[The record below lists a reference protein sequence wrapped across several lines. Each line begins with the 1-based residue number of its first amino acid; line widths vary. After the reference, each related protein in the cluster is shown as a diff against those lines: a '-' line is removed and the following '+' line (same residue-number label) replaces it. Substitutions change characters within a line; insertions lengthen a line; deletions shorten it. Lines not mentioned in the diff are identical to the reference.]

1 VFGMI
6 ETDDEFIYIVLCL
19 SVLED
24 EKLDPR
30 GKFEKI
36 IFISLPTE
44 GGSPRVNL
52 GGTDRFVLFPSHK
65 VKIEFTLSQS
75 YPSRGVSDP

>member
-1 VFGMI
+1 MI
-6 ETDDEFIYIVLCL
+6 EADEEFIYIVLCL

-44 GGSPRVNL
+44 GG
-52 GGTDRFVLFPSHK
+52 GH
-65 VKIEFTLSQS
+65 
-75 YPSRGVSDP
+75 RG